1 MSGVLDGLSA
11 EDSAKAFDAIR
22 KIKTGTGKERTDALE
37 TIFNLGKEDKAKL
50 SLCQVSTGL
59 PDALLQT
66 LRLTNDSYATSWAV
80 SCIGRLS
87 ASVRQNKEYLASP
100 ASGMV
105 PELVRLLAQSNCKDN
120 CYVFFGNCILSPVT
134 VSYLLSESLGL
145 IDAAK
150 HDIQTN
156 PDYKFPYTLLANAVT
171 IMDNSHCAYFA
182 RMRIHEMIVNRI
194 VQAGPDPTKWPDR
207 NTGCVYRSMGFV
219 TSFSTLP
226 DGRKAI
232 RELQKKD
239 FFLEFLK
246 TKEKERMQASIIMA
260 NLYGRDEG
268 DTTTKS
274 LLQTYPDL
282 LQLLVNLLAAILN
295 YNSDSKEV
303 KDYKAMGLAFGVTKM
318 RDASSTLRC
327 LSISDGN
334 KAVMLRHPS
343 LLNFVM
349 QGIQLFINNSDECA
363 AVYQGFQSYA
373 GGGGKDFESIENFL
387 ELLLQ
392 LSFYYEDDTRLQ
404 REFNIPSYQM
414 VTRVKAILDLPAD
427 RKLPFQARQFAL
439 QLLKRLDPQ
448 SMPAPKDEVKAT
460 KIIQS
465 PSLPVVAGGGGGGG
479 GNSGPGQHIMLSY
492 AWGANK
498 AYVAELGKKL
508 RQMGY
513 DVWRD
518 EDGSSLVPPM
528 SGDIVETMAEAIQH
542 SYMVVI
548 CVSRQYKDST
558 NCRAE
563 AKYARARQQS
573 HDLKICYVMMDQK
586 YTTVSAPTVVDGWL
600 GFMVGTELWYPM
612 WDGSQVDTAAQ
623 SIAGQARNNAKLGGG
638 GGGGGGVSNNYNT
651 SNQKS
656 ESANSPP
663 PKAGGIDYNVAWEC
677 VKDPNKAKDA
687 EQLKSLLD
695 ELGLSAPDELQLLEK
710 SQLEE
715 IASLLKAIPQK
726 KFAGAVGL

>member
-1 MSGVLDGLSA
+1 MGSA
-11 EDSAKAFDAIR
+11 ASISDTDRTKAAELIKIVNEQTGDARTNALEKLFEMAKEDSAKLA
-22 KIKTGTGKERTDALE
+22 
-37 TIFNLGKEDKAKL
+37 
-50 SLCQVSTGL
+50 LCQTSTGL
-59 PDALLQT
+59 PQVLLKT
-66 LRLTNDSYATSWAV
+66 LKQKDDTYAASWAV
-80 SCIGRLS
+80 SVVARLS
-87 ASVRQNKEYLASP
+87 ASVHENKQFLCN
-100 ASGMV
+100 
-105 PELVRLLAQSNCKDN
+105 PELGIAQEMVRLLSLSNCKDN
-120 CYVFFGNCILSPVT
+120 SYVFFGNCILNPAT
-134 VSYLLSESLGL
+134 VPFLLSEKLGL
-145 IDAAK
+145 VQVAK
-150 HDIQTN
+150 NDIEVS
-156 PDYKFPYTLLANAVT
+156 PDYKFPFTFFANAVT
-171 IMDNSHCAYFA
+171 IMSNDSAAYFI
-182 RMRIHEMIVNRI
+182 RLFIHDIITRRLI
-194 VQAGPDPTKWPDR
+194 TAGPDPTKWADR
-207 NTGCVYRSMGFV
+207 NTGSIYRSLGFV

-226 DGRKAI
+226 DGREAI
-232 RELQKKD
+232 RNMGRKD
-239 FFLEFLK
+239 FFLSFIQ
-246 TKEKERMQASIIMA
+246 TKEKERMQAAIIIS

-274 LLQTYPDL
+274 LLQTYENV
-282 LQLLVNLLAAILN
+282 LQLLVNLLAAILD

-303 KDYKAMGLAFGVTKM
+303 AEYKNMGLAFGVTKM
-318 RDASSTLRC
+318 RDASSTLKC

-334 KAVMLRHPS
+334 KELMLKHPS
-343 LLNFVM
+343 LIVYVM
-349 QGIQLFINNSDECA
+349 RAVQLFIDNKGECGA
-363 AVYQGFQSYA
+363 IYQGFQSYA